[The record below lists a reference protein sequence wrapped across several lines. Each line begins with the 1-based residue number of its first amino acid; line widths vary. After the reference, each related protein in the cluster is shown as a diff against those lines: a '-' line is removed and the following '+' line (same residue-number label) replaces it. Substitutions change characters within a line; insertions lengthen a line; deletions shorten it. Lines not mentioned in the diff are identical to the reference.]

1 MKVNEETVERALD
14 WLRDN
19 CDKAASARAT
29 RLYMEEWLPA
39 LKAKLAAAYMEGGD
53 SATASELKARAHKD
67 YQDALISYRV
77 AVEDDEKARWNR
89 NRADVTLEV
98 WRSLESSRRAQEKL
112 Q

>member
-1 MKVNEETVERALD
+1 MKVNEATVERALD

-19 CDKAASARAT
+19 VDKAASARAT
-29 RLYMEEWLPA
+29 RLYLEEWLPA

-53 SATASELKARAHKD
+53 SATAAELKARAHKD
-67 YQDALISYRV
+67 YQDALISYRM

-89 NRADVTLEV
+89 NRADLTLEV
-98 WRSLESSRRAQEKL
+98 WRSLESSRRAQEKV